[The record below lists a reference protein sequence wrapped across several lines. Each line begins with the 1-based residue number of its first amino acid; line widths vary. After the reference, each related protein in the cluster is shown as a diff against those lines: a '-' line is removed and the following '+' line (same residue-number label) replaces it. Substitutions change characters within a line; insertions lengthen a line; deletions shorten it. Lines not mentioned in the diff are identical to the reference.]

1 MEDTASSK
9 VTQLVSGRGSLMP
22 VSPKHLGVHRAGL
35 KSPLWVKEV
44 LLSVLNE
51 KGCPVAGVGHLTLK
65 NASLQP

>member
-1 MEDTASSK
+1 
-9 VTQLVSGRGSLMP
+9 MP
-22 VSPKHLGVHRAGL
+22 VSLKPLGVHRAGL